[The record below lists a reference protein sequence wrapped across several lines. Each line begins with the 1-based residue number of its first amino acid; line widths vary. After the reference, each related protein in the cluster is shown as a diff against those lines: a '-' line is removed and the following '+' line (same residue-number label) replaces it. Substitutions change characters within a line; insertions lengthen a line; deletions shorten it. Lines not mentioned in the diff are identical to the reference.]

1 MSIALYLVYVEEIF
15 GGGGQHQPSPKGDE
29 ASGSFTQ
36 VQGKR
41 KKNTKGSMNIDAIP
55 SERDV

>member
-41 KKNTKGSMNIDAIP
+41 KEKLKSA
-55 SERDV
+55 